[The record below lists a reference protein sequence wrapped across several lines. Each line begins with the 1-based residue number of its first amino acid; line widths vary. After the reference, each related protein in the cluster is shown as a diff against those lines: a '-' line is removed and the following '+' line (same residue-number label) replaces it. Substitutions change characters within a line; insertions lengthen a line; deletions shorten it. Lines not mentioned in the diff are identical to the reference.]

1 MNRIANIVCFS
12 VALAPAVAFAQ
23 SVSSGSSS
31 SSVIY
36 KLVDEHGR
44 VTYSNSPI
52 RGGAKVDLEPL
63 TVIPSTPS
71 GSLGGGSGAA
81 RATPAK
87 PAPESHPAAPA
98 GASTSAPAENK
109 VAMVVPVESRAL
121 NADAVQQLAQQ
132 RRAETRRRILESEA
146 QTEEDMLA
154 AARAKLSEE
163 QRGSGNY
170 RAMRASFAATPEAVT
185 AQRPLIA
192 PDKRAEIERHFER
205 IRNLQDQ
212 VSMHEGHL
220 RDLRDQL
227 ARLK

>member
-1 MNRIANIVCFS
+1 MNRIANIVCLS
-12 VALAPAVAFAQ
+12 LALAPVAAAAQ
-23 SVSSGSSS
+23 PAAGGLS

-36 KLVDEHGR
+36 KFVDEQGR
-44 VTYSNSPI
+44 VTYANSPI

-71 GSLGGGSGAA
+71 GSLSNGSGGTKSA
-81 RATPAK
+81 PAK
-87 PAPESHPAAPA
+87 PAPDIPAPLAAPSA
-98 GASTSAPAENK
+98 SAPSENR
-109 VAMVVPVESRAL
+109 VAMLVPTESRAL
-121 NADAVQQLAQQ
+121 NADAVQQLAVQ
-132 RRAETRRRILESEA
+132 RRAETRKRILESET
-146 QTEEDMLA
+146 QTEEDMLV

-192 PDKRAEIERHFER
+192 PDTRAEIERHFER

-220 RDLRDQL
+220 HELREQL

>member
-1 MNRIANIVCFS
+1 MNRIANILCFS

-23 SVSSGSSS
+23 SASSGSSS

-36 KLVDEHGR
+36 KHVDEHGR
-44 VTYSNSPI
+44 VSYSNSPI
-52 RGGAKVDLEPL
+52 RGGARVDLEPL

-71 GSLGGGSGAA
+71 GSLTGGSRPAS
-81 RATPAK
+81 AK
-87 PAPESHPAAPA
+87 PAPETHAPLPA
-98 GASTSAPAENK
+98 ASTSAPADNK

-121 NADAVQQLAQQ
+121 NSDAVQQLAQQ
-132 RRAETRRRILESEA
+132 RRAETRKRILESEA

-192 PDKRAEIERHFER
+192 PDKRAEIESHFER

-212 VSMHEGHL
+212 VSMHESHL
-220 RDLRDQL
+220 RELRDQL
-227 ARLK
+227 VRLK

>member
-1 MNRIANIVCFS
+1 MNRIAKIVCFS
-12 VALAPAVAFAQ
+12 VALAPTLALAQ
-23 SVSSGSSS
+23 SASSGSAS

-36 KLVDEHGR
+36 KHVDEHGR
-44 VTYSNSPI
+44 VSYSNSPI
-52 RGGAKVDLEPL
+52 RGGARGDLEPL

-71 GSLGGGSGAA
+71 GSLTGGTRPAA
-81 RATPAK
+81 AK
-87 PAPESHPAAPA
+87 PAPETHAPA
-98 GASTSAPAENK
+98 GPAASVSAPADNK

-121 NADAVQQLAQQ
+121 NSDAVQQLAQQ

-146 QTEEDMLA
+146 QAEEDMLA

-192 PDKRAEIERHFER
+192 PDTRAEIERHFER

-212 VSMHEGHL
+212 VSMHESHL

>member
-1 MNRIANIVCFS
+1 MNRIANILCFS

-23 SVSSGSSS
+23 SASSGSSS

-36 KLVDEHGR
+36 KHVDEHGR
-44 VTYSNSPI
+44 VSYSNSPI
-52 RGGAKVDLEPL
+52 RGGARVDLEPL

-71 GSLGGGSGAA
+71 GSLTGSSRPAS
-81 RATPAK
+81 AK
-87 PAPESHPAAPA
+87 PAPETHASPPA
-98 GASTSAPAENK
+98 ASTSAPADNK

-121 NADAVQQLAQQ
+121 NSDAVQQLAQQ
-132 RRAETRRRILESEA
+132 RRAETRKRILESEA

-212 VSMHEGHL
+212 VSMHESHL

-227 ARLK
+227 VKLK